1 MILLRPY
8 AEGDT
13 PALSSL
19 LAECVRNVNS
29 RDYTPEQ
36 VEAWCAAGADL
47 GRLHARLSTGCTIV
61 AENGNAEIVGFAN
74 MHDDGYFDYLFVGS
88 RSQRL
93 GIASRLADEAERY
106 ARSRGAAAFTSE
118 VSITALP
125 FFERR
130 GYVTVKRQTVM
141 CGSVGLDNFVMR
153 KEA

>member
-36 VEAWCAAGADL
+36 IAAWCAAGADP

-93 GIASRLADEAERY
+93 GIASRLAVEAVRY

-118 VSITALP
+118 VSITARP

-130 GYVTVKRQTVM
+130 GYRVTRAQQVECRGVSM
-141 CGSVGLDNFVMR
+141 RNFVME
-153 KEA
+153 KL